1 MNYDKPLQIDT
12 SVKIYETPKIDI
24 TKEQFTDAY
33 VKGLEEAS
41 KTVYAIGKKF
51 SQLDKEMEQNKE
63 FLRVSEEIEQARAD
77 YNKEWENPEKINLN
91 DENWVTGRNEAL
103 TNLRTAEF
111 DIIKNSKLNNMS
123 K

>member
-51 SQLDKEMEQNKE
+51 SQLDKEMDC
-63 FLRVSEEIEQARAD
+63 LLYTSPSPRD
-77 YNKEWENPEKINLN
+77 
-91 DENWVTGRNEAL
+91 
-103 TNLRTAEF
+103 
-111 DIIKNSKLNNMS
+111 
-123 K
+123 